1 MTGSMALNPQQM
13 PVTETSLGVYFRER
27 LTDYAQRLRPPP
39 LEDTCWY
46 LGAMLERFSR
56 AEHLFVAEGER
67 LNLRPLALLY
77 GDALQTSDA
86 RERCRVLQQLGD
98 MALFIGALFPQRY
111 ARYGLQQDYFIGM
124 GGGAYDYLAENARH
138 NRHIFAELARTFAR
152 MVGLVAN
159 ACARDNPVGHDDILA
174 MYQRWLQNRD
184 PLAEKQLRAMGIEL
198 SGSELRQ

>member
-1 MTGSMALNPQQM
+1 MANDPQAI

-27 LTDYAQRLRPPP
+27 LQHYALQLRPPP

-46 LGAMLERFSR
+46 LGTVLERFCR
-56 AEHLFVAEGER
+56 AEHLFVWQDGQ

-86 RERCRVLQQLGD
+86 RQRCAVLQQLGD
-98 MALFIGALFPQRY
+98 MALFLGALFPQRY
-111 ARYGLQQDYFIGM
+111 ARYGLRQDYFIGM
-124 GGGAYDYLAENARH
+124 GGGAYDYLAEHARH

-159 ACARDNPVGHDDILA
+159 ACSRDNPVSHEDILA
-174 MYQRWLQNRD
+174 LYQRWLQSRD
-184 PLAEKQLRAMGIEL
+184 PLAEQQLRAMGIMLGGAEQ
-198 SGSELRQ
+198 RH